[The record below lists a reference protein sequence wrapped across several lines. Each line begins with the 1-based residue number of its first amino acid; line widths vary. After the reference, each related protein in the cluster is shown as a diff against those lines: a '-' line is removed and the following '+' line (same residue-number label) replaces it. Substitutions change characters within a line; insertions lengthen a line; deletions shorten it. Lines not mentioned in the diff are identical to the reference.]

1 MGFDINCGV
10 RLCALNLELNDL
22 KDMKKL
28 GRRLK
33 GRIPAGLLE
42 RRVELTSTQMESI
55 LSEGA
60 KAAVELGLGHE
71 GDLSSMES
79 NGLLEG
85 QQRTLSERAL
95 KRGELALGTLGSGN
109 HFLELQVVDQI
120 LDPEAAKAFGLR
132 KGQVTAMIH
141 TGSRGLGHQVCSDH
155 VDALERH
162 TRKVQP
168 VGMQKSGTSHCP
180 IGSWP
185 RPLPFQGGQA
195 YFKRCRRL
203 EITHLQI
210 VVH

>member
-1 MGFDINCGV
+1 
-10 RLCALNLELNDL
+10 
-22 KDMKKL
+22 
-28 GRRLK
+28 
-33 GRIPAGLLE
+33 
-42 RRVELTSTQMESI
+42 
-55 LSEGA
+55 
-60 KAAVELGLGHE
+60 
-71 GDLSSMES
+71 MES

-141 TGSRGLGHQVCSDH
+141 TGL
-155 VDALERH
+155 VDWGTKCAQITSMLWSGI

-185 RPLPFQGGQA
+185 RPLSIPRRGKPTL
-195 YFKRCRRL
+195 KRYRRL
-203 EITHLQI
+203 EIHIRKSWSIDTAVEGRITGTSGDRWRFEVIYDVSHNIAKSNNMSFMGPIAIAVYTEKVPLE
-210 VVH
+210 H